1 MSSRSDLIDMVSKK
15 YNVSKEY
22 ANILST
28 EQLQEWLKDFKSVK
42 SDEIK
47 LPTVPEIPL
56 NIKKNIN
63 KQTRVKHCNCSKIK
77 K

>member
-1 MSSRSDLIDMVSKK
+1 MIDMVAEK

-28 EQLQEWLKDFKSVK
+28 EQLQNWLKDFTKPK
-42 SDEIK
+42 IEIK
-47 LPTVPEIPL
+47 LPIVPEIPI
-56 NIKKNIN
+56 NIKRKNN
-63 KQTRVKHCNCSKIK
+63 KRCNCSKNK